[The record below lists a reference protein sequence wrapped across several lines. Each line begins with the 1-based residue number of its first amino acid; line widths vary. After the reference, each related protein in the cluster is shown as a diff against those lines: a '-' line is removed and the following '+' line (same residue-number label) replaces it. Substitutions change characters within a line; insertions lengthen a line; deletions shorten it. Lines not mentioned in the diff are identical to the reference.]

1 MGGRVIDRADVASGR
16 RAVGVG
22 RINQRTILTPGSFTW
37 LLRHEL
43 RLALRGTG
51 TRTRWVA
58 RNLPSILLATV
69 PTIGGVAL
77 AYLLRDTGP
86 FSDRA
91 VARML
96 GFVGAGVVTLLVLM
110 ISTAAIAVLR
120 TFHDRHD
127 LDLLMSSPVP
137 SATILAATAVG
148 VAVTV
153 AAPFALFVGP
163 FALASAV
170 FGEPRWLGG
179 LVMVGVN
186 ATVATSIALGLTSL
200 MFGAIGARRART
212 IIQLGAAVMGGAVF
226 LISQLGNVS
235 PALTHRLYL
244 TVTRRWPSPLDW
256 PARAAAG
263 EPLPLAAMIAFAGL
277 AAWSAAR
284 FGAHHLAAS
293 ADTGTSSRSVV
304 RAGPVR
310 FRTGLARIIVTK
322 ELRLIVR
329 DPELITQIAL
339 RLVYLIP
346 MAALVLRG
354 RDGVDPGPAVAA
366 AATAFAGL
374 LASSLAWIIV
384 CAEDAPDL
392 LAAAPLAAAT
402 VERAKLV
409 AACLA
414 PVALIAVASAAIIG
428 SAPWAAAVTLVMGV
442 VAALTAALLQAWF
455 GKVQPRAA
463 FRRRRSGSFVVGLGQ
478 VALAGAWSGTATL
491 LAHGSIWTIAP
502 ALFGCMIMAGAIEA
516 RRDTARV

>member
-1 MGGRVIDRADVASGR
+1 MTGDQMIDRADVTGGR
-16 RAVGVG
+16 RAAGFG
-22 RINQRTILTPGSFTW
+22 RINQRTILTPGSFAW

-51 TRTRWVA
+51 TRTGWIA
-58 RNLPSILLATV
+58 RNLPLIIIATV
-69 PTIGGVAL
+69 PAIGGIAL
-77 AYLLRDTGP
+77 AYLLRDIGP
-86 FSDRA
+86 LSDRA
-91 VARML
+91 VAPML
-96 GFVGAGVVTLLVLM
+96 GFIGAGIITLLVLM

-127 LDLLMSSPVP
+127 LDLLLSSPVP
-137 SATILAATAVG
+137 SATILAAKAVG

-163 FALASAV
+163 FALASGV
-170 FGEPRWLGG
+170 FGELHWLGG
-179 LVMVGVN
+179 LAMVGVD

-200 MFGAIGARRART
+200 MFGAMGARRART

-226 LISQLGNVS
+226 LLSQLRNVS

-244 TVTRRWPSPLDW
+244 AIIHRWPPPLDW
-256 PARAAAG
+256 PARAAVG
-263 EPLPLAAMIAFAGL
+263 EILPLAAMIAVAGL

-284 FGAHHLAAS
+284 FGARHLAAS
-293 ADTGTSSRSVV
+293 ADTGASSRSVV
-304 RAGPVR
+304 RTGPVR
-310 FRTGLARIIVTK
+310 FRAGLARIVIAK

-354 RDGVDPGPAVAA
+354 RDGVEPGPAVAT

-392 LAAAPLAAAT
+392 LAAAPVAAAT

-414 PVALIAVASAAIIG
+414 PVALITVASAAIIG

-463 FRRRRSGSFVVGLGQ
+463 FRRRQSGSFVVGLGQ
-478 VALAGAWSGTATL
+478 VALAGAWSGTAAL
-491 LAHGSIWTIAP
+491 LARGSIWALAP

-516 RRDTARV
+516 RGKG